1 MHVLIY
7 SVNLCTVCVLFY
19 SRAQITK
26 LQEELS
32 VVNTE
37 VKKAGYE
44 KLPAL
49 VQELA
54 KLKFIAVFSTDHD
67 LKLARQD
74 YFTSKQDKVI
84 LIR

>member
-7 SVNLCTVCVLFY
+7 SANLCTVCVLFY

-37 VKKAGYE
+37 VKKAGYD

>member
-1 MHVLIY
+1 MLYYV
-7 SVNLCTVCVLFY
+7 
-19 SRAQITK
+19 RAQISK

-32 VVNTE
+32 CVNMKI
-37 VKKAGYE
+37 KKVGYD
-44 KLPAL
+44 KLPPL

-54 KLKFIAVFSTDHD
+54 KLKFIGVFSTDHD

-84 LIR
+84 FER